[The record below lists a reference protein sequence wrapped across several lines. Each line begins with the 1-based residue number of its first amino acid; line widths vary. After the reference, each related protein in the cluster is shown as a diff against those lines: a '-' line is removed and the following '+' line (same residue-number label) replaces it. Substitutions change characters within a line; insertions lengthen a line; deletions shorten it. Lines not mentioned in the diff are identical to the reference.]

1 MGKIKTVE
9 LSREQRVVLEQ
20 GHEKAKAR
28 LPGTLPTGVAEE

>member
-20 GHEKAKAR
+20 DTEKAKAT
-28 LPGTLPTGVAEE
+28 PSGHAANWCC